1 MTSVWQHGRLL
12 VDLTYTPDGQQ
23 LMVAAVF
30 NGIIWLDGQSY
41 RELST
46 FPNTPR
52 PINQVAVSQD
62 GTKAAVAWS
71 NGDVTLYPL
80 TSAGLGPPMQ
90 RWVSG
95 QPFHGAFALTFAAAD
110 SMLIWAIEGELV
122 RVDLAAMTVLPA
134 LNNHRG
140 RVAALAS
147 SPTTPHWALA
157 AEDTVWLYHDDTPP
171 IPLTGH
177 TQAATSIRFSP
188 DGQLLATGDS
198 RGTVWLWR
206 VSDGRLLKTLT
217 GHQQIITELTFS
229 PDGAWLLSGSQDR
242 TVRFWGVHSR

>member
-1 MTSVWQHGRLL
+1 M
-12 VDLTYTPDGQQ
+12 
-23 LMVAAVF
+23 
-30 NGIIWLDGQSY
+30 
-41 RELST
+41 
-46 FPNTPR
+46 
-52 PINQVAVSQD
+52 SQD

-110 SMLIWAIEGELV
+110 SMLIWAIKDELV
-122 RVDLAAMTVLPA
+122 RIDLATMTVLPA